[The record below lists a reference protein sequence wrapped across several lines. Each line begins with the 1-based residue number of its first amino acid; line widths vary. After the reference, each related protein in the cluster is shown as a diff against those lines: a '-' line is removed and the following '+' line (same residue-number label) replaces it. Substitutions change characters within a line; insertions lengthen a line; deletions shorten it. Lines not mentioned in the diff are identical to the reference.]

1 MAGMLL
7 IPKSETQF
15 STNSG
20 VVTFVKNSQGRV
32 EKVGE
37 FVGGEMFEIPRKR

>member
-1 MAGMLL
+1 LT
-7 IPKSETQF
+7 PKSETQF

-20 VVTFVKNSQGRV
+20 VVTFVKDSQGRV
-32 EKVGE
+32 EKVVGE